1 VSDDDPPPAPP
12 APDGGRLAV
21 VVAMGANFAVGLTKL
36 LGFLI
41 TGSGAMLAEFMH
53 SLADTGNQGLLLFG
67 ARQAKRGPSSGHPFG
82 SGREEYFWA
91 FVVGLVLFGVGGV
104 VSIVEGVQ
112 KLIGGEH
119 ELTDPS
125 VALVLLAVAAVI
137 EGISLRTGLRVARQ
151 SLGPG
156 VPLFAGLRRSRDP
169 DVTIVVYEDTG
180 ALIGLALAFIGISAS
195 AITGDALY
203 DALATVA
210 IGLLLC
216 AIAIILVVEMHGLLI
231 GRPASRP
238 DRASLEGAIMSVEG
252 VDGIADLRTE
262 HLGPDDLLVCA
273 VVMIGESA
281 DLDRVVEIVQEVDAR
296 IQSSVESNV
305 MSYVEPGR
313 VAKGP

>member
-1 VSDDDPPPAPP
+1 
-12 APDGGRLAV
+12 
-21 VVAMGANFAVGLTKL
+21 MGANFAVGLTKL
-36 LGFLI
+36 FGFVI

-67 ARQAKRGPSSGHPFG
+67 ARQAKRKPSPGHPFG

-112 KLIGGEH
+112 KLLGGEH
-119 ELTDPS
+119 ELSDPS
-125 VALVLLAVAAVI
+125 IALVLLVVAAVI

-151 SLGPG
+151 ALGPE
-156 VPLFAGLRRSRDP
+156 VPMFAGLRRSRDP

-180 ALIGLALAFIGISAS
+180 ALIGLALAFVGISVS
-195 AITGDALY
+195 AITGNALY

-216 AIAIILVVEMHGLLI
+216 IIAIVLVVEMHGLLI
-231 GRPASRP
+231 GRPASRL
-238 DRASLEGAIMSVEG
+238 DRASLEGAIMSVDG

-273 VVMIGESA
+273 VVMLSDA
-281 DLDRVVEIVQEVDAR
+281 TDLDRVVEIVQEVAAR
-296 IQSSVESNV
+296 LQASVESNV
-305 MSYVEPGR
+305 MSYVEPATVTTG
-313 VAKGP
+313 V